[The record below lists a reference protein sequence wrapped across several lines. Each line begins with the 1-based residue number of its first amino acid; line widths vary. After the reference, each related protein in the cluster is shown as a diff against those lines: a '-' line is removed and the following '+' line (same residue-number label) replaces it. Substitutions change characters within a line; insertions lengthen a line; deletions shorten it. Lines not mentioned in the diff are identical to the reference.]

1 MAITKLS
8 NSSLTNL
15 NKYDSFLAG
24 NAAYNPFPPAFE
36 SIATLTPTGGAGS
49 ASFTSIPAT
58 YKSLQIRGIVHDNY
72 GTDKAPNAGYDL
84 NFIFNSDS
92 ATNYSNHY
100 LYGNGSV
107 AVASGAANSSIIQL
121 PGTNQISTAN
131 YISVL
136 IIDIIDYA
144 DTTKYKTVRT
154 FNGSDANGIGTTNRC
169 VALNSGS
176 WRSTSAITTIQMT
189 AWGTGF
195 VAGTQFALYGIK
207 G

>member
-1 MAITKLS
+1 MTPMLGIMA
-8 NSSLTNL
+8 SSISGSKIST
-15 NKYDSFLAG
+15 SS
-24 NAAYNPFPPAFE
+24 FE
-36 SIATLTPTGGAGS
+36 SIATLTPSGGAAS
-49 ASFTSIPAT
+49 ASFTSIPGT
-58 YKSLQIRGIVHDNY
+58 YKNLQIRGIVHDNY
-72 GTDKAPNAGYDL
+72 ATDKAPNVGFDL

-107 AVASGAANSSIIQL
+107 AVAAGAANSAVINL

-131 YISVL
+131 YMSAL

-154 FNGSDANGIGTTNRC
+154 FNGADANGTGTTNRC

-207 G
+207 GA